1 MALRMVGGEWARW
14 FFNFPNFSTPL
25 TPPRRVIRGVHQ
37 GAKQDWRED
46 SGASWKGAG
55 RGRVQGARFKALGST
70 AGVRA
75 SGASG
80 ALGEMRALGL
90 TRMWDALWSGVR
102 RR

>member
-1 MALRMVGGEWARW
+1 MVGGEQARC

-46 SGASWKGAG
+46 SGAKCKGAG

-75 SGASG
+75 AG
-80 ALGEMRALGL
+80 ALGEKRGKGEMRALGL